1 MVPRT
6 HLPTPLD
13 CALSGEGPHLF
24 IPSGTYRSDWDIAV
38 FSKRSLPS
46 LYCSST
52 ARHLSVCSSTLN
64 HLFFE
69 GLLISSLSPSLNQG
83 PDCSYPSLSLPVR
96 PDPLGLLQPRASSSN
111 CCLISAALH
120 SPASPGI
127 TDRSGLHVDTG
138 IIFWGIPRESSIPL
152 KLWGWNKEA

>member
-1 MVPRT
+1 M
-6 HLPTPLD
+6 
-13 CALSGEGPHLF
+13 
-24 IPSGTYRSDWDIAV
+24 

-69 GLLISSLSPSLNQG
+69 GLLISFLLPSLNLD
-83 PDCSYPSLSLPVR
+83 PDCSCPSLSLPVR
-96 PDPLGLLQPRASSSN
+96 PDPLGLLLPRASSSTY
-111 CCLISAALH
+111 CLISASLH

-127 TDRSGLHVDTG
+127 TGRSGLHVGTG
-138 IIFWGIPRESSIPL
+138 IIFWEIPRVFNPPRSYGDGIRRLRRIWDKQPFSKTGLAVCSPL
-152 KLWGWNKEA
+152 SLL